1 MITIPPVFN
10 VKQNDNHHQ
19 YTNEILDIKMYA
31 LTNRAI
37 MNP

>member
-10 VKQNDNHHQ
+10 VKQNDNHH